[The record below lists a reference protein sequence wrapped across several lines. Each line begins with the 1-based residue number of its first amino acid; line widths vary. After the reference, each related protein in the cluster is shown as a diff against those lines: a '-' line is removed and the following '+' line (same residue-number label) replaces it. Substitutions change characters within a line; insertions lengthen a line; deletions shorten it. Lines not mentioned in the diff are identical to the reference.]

1 MYDYSRYARDV
12 YRSRPTMRILFFTPC
27 AGLGGSDMML
37 LHLLEQLD
45 PKEYQPHVLYRY
57 QGPLFPGLWK
67 DMPTSG
73 LPPANSLWGKFRRRL
88 FPSSLPPQ

>member
-1 MYDYSRYARDV
+1 MYDYSSNPRDV

-27 AGLGGSDMML
+27 AGLSGSDMML

-57 QGPLFPGLWK
+57 QGPLFPGLWEN
-67 DMPTSG
+67 MPTAGQRSWG
-73 LPPANSLWGKFRRRL
+73 QVPPMPFPFLPP
-88 FPSSLPPQ
+88 PQ